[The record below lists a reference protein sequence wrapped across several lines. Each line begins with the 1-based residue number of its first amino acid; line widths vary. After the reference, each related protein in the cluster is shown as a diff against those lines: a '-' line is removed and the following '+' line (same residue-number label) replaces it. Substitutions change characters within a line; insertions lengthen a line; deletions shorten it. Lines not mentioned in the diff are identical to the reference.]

1 MSDRSRATYALS
13 VLFAINAMNFFDR
26 QIGGALAEPIRKEW
40 NLSDSALGA
49 LGTAFTLLYAFVG
62 IPLGRLSD
70 RSSRKRIL
78 CVAVFLWSLL
88 TSLSA
93 LTRSYSQMFAAR
105 LGVGAGEAA
114 CAPAATS
121 LIGDLFPP
129 SRRARAMSVFM
140 LGLPIGI
147 ALSYLVSSFIAHKW
161 GWRSA
166 FLVAG
171 IPGVFCAIAAIFI
184 DEPTR
189 GLAEISCHPERSE
202 GPGRAVSDAVPP
214 LTPRSLAP
222 LGMTSNPWRTLLTIP
237 TMWWLVL
244 SGALHN
250 FNMYALGSFL
260 APLLMRYHRAT
271 LRQAGLM
278 AMLSYG
284 LSGIPGLLIGGA
296 LADRLSLRRKDGR
309 LIVGAVSILISI
321 PLLLLALRSPAH
333 DIVWFVLP
341 AAGGCMAMY
350 VYYSSVYAT
359 LHDVVEPSLRGT
371 AMALYFFAMYV
382 LGASFGPVATGMV
395 SDFFTRKAAARAG
408 ASILEPFRGQGL
420 HSAMYLI
427 PALSTLLTLVLFAAS
442 RTVAGDMDKR
452 DRGGS

>member
-1 MSDRSRATYALS
+1 MS
-13 VLFAINAMNFFDR
+13 AM
-26 QIGGALAEPIRKEW
+26 A
-40 NLSDSALGA
+40 
-49 LGTAFTLLYAFVG
+49 
-62 IPLGRLSD
+62 
-70 RSSRKRIL
+70 
-78 CVAVFLWSLL
+78 
-88 TSLSA
+88 
-93 LTRSYSQMFAAR
+93 RSYGQMFAAR

-129 SRRARAMSVFM
+129 ARRARAMSVFM

-147 ALSYLVSSFIAHKW
+147 ALSYLVSSFVAHTW
-161 GWRSA
+161 GWRTA

-171 IPGVFCAIAAIFI
+171 IPGLICAIAAMFI
-184 DEPTR
+184 NEPAR
-189 GLAEISCHPERSE
+189 
-202 GPGRAVSDAVPP
+202 
-214 LTPRSLAP
+214 
-222 LGMTSNPWRTLLTIP
+222 GMTETRTVAPRAGSPWRVLLTIP
-237 TMWWLVL
+237 TMWWLIL

-260 APLLMRYHRAT
+260 APLLMRYHGAT
-271 LRQAGLM
+271 LRQAGLIAM
-278 AMLSYG
+278 ASYG

-296 LADRLSLRRKDGR
+296 LADRMSVRRKNGR
-309 LIVGAVSILISI
+309 LIVGAISILISI
-321 PLLLLALRSPAH
+321 PLLLLALLTPAH
-333 DIVWFVLP
+333 HTLAFVVF

-371 AMALYFFAMYV
+371 AIALYFFAMYV
-382 LGASFGPVATGMV
+382 LGASFGPLATGMV
-395 SDFFTRKAAARAG
+395 SDFFTRKAAAAAG

-427 PALSTLLTLVLFAAS
+427 PVLSTLLTLVLFAAS
-442 RTVAGDMDKR
+442 RTVAGDMEKR

>member
-40 NLSDSALGA
+40 GLSDSALGA

-70 RSSRKRIL
+70 RISRKKIL
-78 CVAVFLWSLL
+78 GIAVLAWSLL
-88 TSLSA
+88 TSISGMA
-93 LTRSYSQMFAAR
+93 RSYGQMFAAR

-129 SRRARAMSVFM
+129 ARRARAMSVFM

-147 ALSYLVSSFIAHKW
+147 ALSYLVSSFVAHTW
-161 GWRSA
+161 GWRAA
-166 FLVAG
+166 FFVAG
-171 IPGVFCAIAAIFI
+171 IPGVLCAIAALFI
-184 DEPTR
+184 DEPPR
-189 GLAEISCHPERSE
+189 GMLEKRTFAAR
-202 GPGRAVSDAVPP
+202 
-214 LTPRSLAP
+214 
-222 LGMTSNPWRTLLTIP
+222 PWRVLLTIP

-260 APLLMRYHRAT
+260 TPLLMRYHGAT
-271 LRQAGLM
+271 LRQAGVIAM
-278 AMLSYG
+278 ASYG
-284 LSGIPGLLIGGA
+284 LAGIPGLLIGGA
-296 LADRLSLRRKDGR
+296 LADRLSVRRKNGR
-309 LIVGAVSILISI
+309 LLVGAVSILISV
-321 PLLLLALRSPAH
+321 PLLLLALLTPAH
-333 DIVWFVLP
+333 HTLMFVVF
-341 AAGGCMAMY
+341 AAAGCMAMY

-359 LHDVVEPSLRGT
+359 LHDVVEPALRGT

-382 LGASFGPVATGMV
+382 LGASFGPLVTGMA
-395 SDFFTRKAAARAG
+395 SDFFTRRAAAG
-408 ASILEPFRGQGL
+408 AKILEPFRGQGL

-427 PALSTLLTLVLFAAS
+427 PVLSTLLTLVLFAAS
-442 RTVAGDMDKR
+442 RTVAGDMEKR